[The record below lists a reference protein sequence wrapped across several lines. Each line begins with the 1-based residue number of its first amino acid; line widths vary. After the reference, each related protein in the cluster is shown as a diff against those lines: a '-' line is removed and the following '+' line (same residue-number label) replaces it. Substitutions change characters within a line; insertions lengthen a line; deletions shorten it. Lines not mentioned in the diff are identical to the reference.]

1 MNYVDLFTGIGGF
14 ALAASLVWGNEFNPV
29 MFCEIDK
36 FCHKVLK
43 KHWPHVPI
51 IEDIKD
57 EQAIADATVPRQLE
71 RRSETSWEVR
81 HKTWREEFEQRN
93 CCRIDL
99 LCGGPPCQPASC
111 AGLRKGEADP
121 RFLWPQALRAVEIAQ
136 PRWVI
141 FENPTGFLSLNGGM
155 EYEGVCTRLER
166 AGYWVEGFVVPA
178 SAVGAW
184 HRRDRVW
191 IIAENIE
198 RFGLLQWSAS
208 QSGQE
213 GWEAFPGNRAGI
225 VARNEVVSERAGLCE
240 GIQKEERGGRSGDQV
255 GFASN
260 NDCTG
265 LQVGEMQS
273 GIFHKKISE
282 IDGDPWDMHWLQ
294 SVEQFCGVADGLSN
308 RVDRH
313 RRNRIK
319 ALGNSIVPQVAIRIM
334 RAIQAADYAEI
345 A

>member
-14 ALAASLVWGNEFNPV
+14 ALAASLVWENEFNPV
-29 MFCEIDK
+29 MFCEIDL
-36 FCHKVLK
+36 FCRRVLG
-43 KHWPHVPI
+43 KHWPDVPI
-51 IEDIKD
+51 IEDVRD
-57 EQAIADATVPRQLE
+57 EKAIADATRQYDRIPPRAKNDRQKPQSGS
-71 RRSETSWEVR
+71 RVV
-81 HKTWREEFEQRN
+81 KG
-93 CCRIDL
+93 IDL
-99 LCGGPPCQPASC
+99 LCGGPPCQPSSC
-111 AGLRKGEADP
+111 AGLRKGAEDP
-121 RFLWPQALRAVEIAQ
+121 RFLWPQALRAVEITK
-136 PRWVI
+136 PEWII
-141 FENPTGFLSLNGGM
+141 FENPTGLLSLNGGM
-155 EYEGVCTRLER
+155 EYESICARLER

-198 RFGLLQWSAS
+198 RFGLLQGSAS

-282 IDGDPWDMHWLQ
+282 IDGDPWDIHWLQ
-294 SVEQFCGVADGLSN
+294 AVEQFCGVADGLSN

-313 RRNRIK
+313 RRDRIK